1 MNNSGILNPISN
13 KINNEFRKIEGR
25 GHVVSLLSVNSN
37 TLMRIKSESKIV
49 SIDFNDGSEYI
60 WTADIEKDE
69 SLIDNKIRFFNDK
82 GKMEGT
88 IVI

>member
-1 MNNSGILNPISN
+1 
-13 KINNEFRKIEGR
+13 
-25 GHVVSLLSVNSN
+25 
-37 TLMRIKSESKIV
+37 MRIKSESKIV

-69 SLIDNKIRFFNDK
+69 SLVDNEIRFFNDK